1 MRTIPA
7 LENSIDIAAP
17 VAHVWA
23 MVSDVRRMSEWSPQ
37 VTSTRLRT
45 GFDEIALGTQFTNRN
60 VNGEAVWTTH
70 GEIVRF
76 EPEREM
82 AFRIEEN
89 WLVWSFILEPIAGG
103 TRLTQRRE
111 QPDGISELS
120 HELTVGFMGGHD
132 AFTAVMRASTA
143 DTLAALKAA
152 AEGSVPR
159 R

>member
-17 VAHVWA
+17 VAHVWE

-37 VTSTRLRT
+37 VTSTRLRA
-45 GFDEIALGTQFTNRN
+45 GFDDVALGTQFTNRN

-76 EPEREM
+76 DPEREM

-89 WLVWSFILEPIAGG
+89 WLIWSFTLEPTEGG

-111 QPDGISELS
+111 QPEGISDLS
-120 HELTVGFMGGHD
+120 HDLTVGFFGGHD
-132 AFTAVMRASTA
+132 AFTEVMRASTA
-143 DTLAALKAA
+143 DTLTALRAA
-152 AEGSVPR
+152 AEASVLEA
-159 R
+159 

>member
-7 LENSIDIAAP
+7 LETSIDIAAP
-17 VAHVWA
+17 VAHVWE

-37 VTSTRLRT
+37 VTSTRLRA
-45 GFDEIALGTQFTNRN
+45 GFDHIALGTQFTNRN
-60 VNGEAVWTTH
+60 ANGEAVWTTH

-76 EPEREM
+76 DPEREM

-89 WLVWSFILEPIAGG
+89 WLIWSFTLEPTVDG

-111 QPDGISELS
+111 QPDGISDLS
-120 HELTVGFMGGHD
+120 HDLTVGFFGGHD

-152 AEGSVPR
+152 AESAEG
-159 R
+159 